1 MNTVS
6 LQLIRLLPFGRGCE
20 AILMGRLTSP
30 TQIQGERR
38 GISWNSKKQIS
49 SPLVMVLLLML
60 SGAGALAREPSDTIT
75 QHILEKWTTENGLP
89 QNSINDILQTR
100 DGYLWLATHGG
111 LVRFDGARFVI
122 FDRSIEGIKSQRI
135 KALCED
141 SKGTLWAGTEEG
153 MLIRYRD
160 GKFTTYK
167 IEERFGGEEVF
178 RIEEDDESNLWITGR
193 GVLIKFDG
201 KQFIHY
207 KHEKFE
213 PDIDSY
219 PGGRRVSWYQDSS
232 GLHCLI
238 KGRDETY
245 SLPGQLR
252 KAKVIG
258 VSLDRKGN
266 LWIQL
271 KGAGVVK
278 LTNGQS
284 RLYTTRE
291 GLPRNDVAGLFLE
304 DRASNLWFADNRST
318 LYRIRNNKY
327 ELIHIFPENSLI
339 VLCADREGS
348 VWIGTPVGLYRWP
361 EVAIT
366 LLTEGQGLSLNWTY
380 SILQDRA
387 GAIWIGTWGGG
398 LNKYENSRFFRYRLR
413 ADSQPDRVSSIYED
427 NSGKLWVGANDGVN
441 YFENNRFHK
450 YEDESGLLKHEVWA
464 IHQDRSGNLWFGT
477 DSGLVQMKNNK
488 LIAYTT
494 KDGLSY
500 DFVRSLFEDRTG
512 TLWIGT
518 DLGLTRLKDGVF
530 TTYTERDGF
539 IGNQVRAIYQ
549 DNDEVLWIGTYD
561 GGLYRFKDDRL
572 TRYTTREGLH
582 DNGVFQIMEDDT
594 GNLWM
599 GCNRGIYRVSRQE
612 LNDFAEG
619 RARSINSIVY
629 GTKDGLATL
638 ECNGGR
644 QPSGLKTKDGKL
656 WFPTMGGIAVIDP
669 KAIQAKP
676 EPPVIIEEFR
686 LSNKA
691 VDFSSGVE
699 IGPHQE
705 NFEIRYTALSF
716 IKPEQIRFKYKLIGL
731 DEDWID
737 AGNRR
742 TVSYYRI
749 PPGRYRFVVIAANSD
764 NVWNM
769 QGQGIDVVVIPPFWR
784 TWWFLTLMVIGLASL
799 TFLFYERRVFRLRKE
814 HALQTAFSQQLI
826 ESQETERKRIASE
839 LHDSLGQ
846 DLLVVKNTAL
856 AGLNFA
862 GDESLARRQFDEIS
876 TMTSRALEEVREITQ
891 NLRPYHLDRLGLKDA
906 LEFMIEGIA
915 NPSKIRFSS
924 DIDTIDGFLSKEAEM
939 HLYRIVQE
947 AANNIIKHSD
957 ATEAS
962 VTLQREG
969 HSLQLSIADNGQGF
983 FSNSNTGDSYP
994 RGFGLTGIAERV
1006 RILGGEA
1013 SIVSV
1018 PGQGTTITVS
1028 MMLSERNNQGERHE

>member
-6 LQLIRLLPFGRGCE
+6 HQLIGIFLFGRRCE
-20 AILMGRLTSP
+20 AILVEWFASP
-30 TQIQGERR
+30 SQVQGER
-38 GISWNSKKQIS
+38 
-49 SPLVMVLLLML
+49 LVIWWSFKRQVFLLFTVVLLITLF
-60 SGAGALAREPSDTIT
+60 GTWALAREPSGPDT

-111 LVRFDGARFVI
+111 LVRFDGARFVV

-141 SKGTLWAGTEEG
+141 SKGTLWAGSEEG

-167 IEERFGGEEVF
+167 IEERLSGEEVF
-178 RIEEDDESNLWITGR
+178 RIEEDDEGNLWITGR

-213 PDIDSY
+213 PDIDGY
-219 PGGRRVSWYQDSS
+219 PAGRRVSWYQDSS

-245 SLPGQLR
+245 SLPSQLQ
-252 KAKVIG
+252 KAKVVG

-266 LWIQL
+266 LWIQT

-291 GLPRNDVAGLFLE
+291 GLPSNDVAGLFLE
-304 DRASNLWFADNRST
+304 DRTSNLWLADNRST
-318 LYRIRNNKY
+318 LYRVRNNKY
-327 ELIHIFPENSLI
+327 ELIQIFPENSLI
-339 VLCADREGS
+339 VLCVDREGS

-361 EVAIT
+361 ESALT
-366 LLTEGQGLSLNWTY
+366 LLTEQQGLSLNWTY

-398 LNKYENSRFFRYRLR
+398 LNKYENSRFVRYRLR
-413 ADSQPDRVSSIYED
+413 ADSEPDTVSSIYED
-427 NSGKLWVGANDGVN
+427 SSGMLWVGANGGVS
-441 YFENNRFHK
+441 YFKNDRFHK
-450 YEDESGLLKHEVWA
+450 YEDESGFLNHEVWA
-464 IHQDRSGNLWFGT
+464 IHQDRSGDLWFGT
-477 DSGLVQMKNNK
+477 DSGLVQMKNDK
-488 LIAYTT
+488 LIVYTT

-549 DNDEVLWIGTYD
+549 DNDDVLWIGTYD

-572 TRYTTREGLH
+572 TRYTTKEGLH
-582 DNGVFQIMEDDT
+582 DNGVFQIIEDDT

-619 RARSINSIVY
+619 RARSINPIVY

-656 WFPTMGGIAVIDP
+656 WFPTMGGVAVIDP

-686 LSNKA
+686 LGNKV
-691 VDFSSGVE
+691 VDFSGGVE
-699 IGPHQE
+699 IGPDRE

-716 IKPEQIRFKYKLIGL
+716 IKPEHIQFKYKLIGL

-764 NVWNM
+764 NVWNT
-769 QGQGIDVVVIPPFWR
+769 QGQSVEIVIIPPFWR
-784 TWWFLTLMVIGLASL
+784 TWWFLALMVIGLASL
-799 TFLFYERRVFRLRKE
+799 IFLIYERRIFRLRKE
-814 HALQTAFSQQLI
+814 HELQTAFSRQLI
-826 ESQETERKRIASE
+826 HSQEIERKRIASE

-846 DLLVVKNTAL
+846 DLLVVKNSAL
-856 AGLNFA
+856 IGLIKA
-862 GDESLARRQFDEIS
+862 EDGSEAKKQFDEIS
-876 TMTSRALEEVREITQ
+876 MMTSEALEDVREITH
-891 NLRPYHLDRLGLKDA
+891 NLRPFHLDGFGLKAA
-906 LEFMIEGIA
+906 LEFMIEKVAGSSA
-915 NPSKIRFSS
+915 IRFSTE
-924 DIDTIDGFLSKEAEM
+924 IDAVDGVFSKEAEM
-939 HLYRIVQE
+939 HLYRIAQE
-947 AANNIIKHSD
+947 IINNVVKHSG
-957 ATEAS
+957 ATE
-962 VTLQREG
+962 TRLKLKCHG
-969 HSLQLSIADNGQGF
+969 HSVQLMVQDNGKGF
-983 FSNSNTGDSYP
+983 ITRPNASGL
-994 RGFGLTGIAERV
+994 RRGGFGLTGISERV
-1006 RILGGEA
+1006 RMLGAKET
-1013 SIVSV
+1013 IDSV
-1018 PGQGTTITVS
+1018 PGHGTTITVTVT
-1028 MMLSERNNQGERHE
+1028 LQDERT

>member
-1 MNTVS
+1 
-6 LQLIRLLPFGRGCE
+6 LFG
-20 AILMGRLTSP
+20 A
-30 TQIQGERR
+30 
-38 GISWNSKKQIS
+38 
-49 SPLVMVLLLML
+49 V
-60 SGAGALAREPSDTIT
+60 ALAREPSSTIT
-75 QHILEKWTTENGLP
+75 PHILEKWTTENGLP

-111 LVRFDGARFVI
+111 LVRFDGARFVV
-122 FDRSIEGIKSQRI
+122 FDRSVEGIKSQRI
-135 KALCED
+135 KALCQD

-153 MLIRYRD
+153 MLISYRD

-167 IEERFGGEEVF
+167 IEERLGGEEVF
-178 RIEEDDESNLWITGR
+178 RIEEDDASNLWITGR

-201 KQFIHY
+201 EQFIRY
-207 KHEKFE
+207 THEKFE
-213 PDIDSY
+213 PVIDGY
-219 PGGRRVSWYQDSS
+219 PAGRRLSWYQDSS
-232 GLHCLI
+232 GLHCLV

-245 SLPGQLR
+245 SLPSQLR
-252 KAKVIG
+252 RARVIG

-266 LWIQL
+266 LWIQSD
-271 KGAGVVK
+271 GAGVVK

-284 RLYTTRE
+284 RRYTTRE
-291 GLPRNDVAGLFLE
+291 GLPSNEVEGLFLE
-304 DRASNLWFADNRST
+304 DRTNNLWFADHRST

-327 ELIHIFPENSLI
+327 ELVHTFPENSLI
-339 VLCADREGS
+339 VLYEDREGS
-348 VWIGTPVGLYRWP
+348 VWIGTPVGLYRQA
-361 EVAIT
+361 ESTIT
-366 LLTEGQGLSLNWTY
+366 LLTERQGLSLNWTY

-398 LNKYENSRFFRYRLR
+398 LNKYENSRFIRYHLR
-413 ADSQPDRVSSIYED
+413 ADFQSDTISSIYED
-427 NSGKLWVGANDGVN
+427 NSGRLWVGANGGVG
-441 YFENNRFHK
+441 YFKNDRFQK
-450 YEDESGLLKHEVWA
+450 YEDESGLLNHEVWA
-464 IHQDRSGNLWFGT
+464 IHEDRSGNLWFGT
-477 DSGLVQMKNNK
+477 DSGLVQMNNHK
-488 LIAYTT
+488 LILYTT

-500 DFVRSLFEDRTG
+500 DFVRSLFEDRAG

-549 DNDEVLWIGTYD
+549 DSDGVLWIGTYD

-572 TRYTTREGLH
+572 TRYTTKDGLH

-594 GNLWM
+594 GNFWM

-619 RARSINSIVY
+619 KVRSINSVVY

-669 KAIQAKP
+669 KTTQAKP

-686 LSNKA
+686 FGNKA
-691 VDFSSGVE
+691 VDFSDGVE
-699 IGPHQE
+699 IGPDQE

-731 DEDWID
+731 DEEWID

-769 QGQGIDVVVIPPFWR
+769 QGQGIDIVVLPPFWR
-784 TWWFLTLMVIGLASL
+784 TWWFLSLIVIGLASV

-856 AGLNFA
+856 SGLTSG
-862 GDESLARRQFDEIS
+862 GDESLARKKFDEIS

-891 NLRPYHLDRLGLKDA
+891 NLRPYHLDRLGLKEA
-906 LEFMIEGIA
+906 LEFMTEGIA
-915 NPSKIRFSS
+915 NLSKIHFSS
-924 DIDTIDGFLSKEAEM
+924 AIDTIDGMLSKEAEM

-947 AANNIIKHSD
+947 AANNIIKHSG
-957 ATEAS
+957 ATEAR
-962 VTLQREG
+962 VTLQRKG
-969 HSLQLSIADNGQGF
+969 RLLQLSIEDNGQGF
-983 FSNSNTGDSYP
+983 FSNSRVVGSYP
-994 RGFGLTGIAERV
+994 RGFGLTGISERV
-1006 RILGGEA
+1006 RILGGVE
-1013 SIVSV
+1013 SIVSI
-1018 PGQGTTITVS
+1018 PGQGTTITMS
-1028 MMLSERNNQGERHE
+1028 MRLSERDEGHE